1 MYENLLNL
9 PYFQGL
15 SKEEITKILDKVA
28 FDFIN
33 YNSGDTIYTHSESCN
48 KFSILIKGKIACIQS
63 YNNEYSLY
71 EILQAPYAIEPHSL
85 FGGDT
90 KYKKDYIAEDSCSI
104 LTFDKKYLFSELFKY
119 DIFTINLL
127 NIISNKAQQTSAL
140 LWKCPFTSIEGRIA
154 QFVQQR
160 CESYKGMKKLS
171 IKMEQLATALCETRL
186 NISKALNT
194 LNEKGVIEL
203 HRKEIL
209 IPALENLIKSIE
221 E

>member
-15 SKEEITKILDKVA
+15 SKEEITKIHDKVA
-28 FDFIN
+28 FDLIN
-33 YNSGDTIYTHSESCN
+33 YNSGDTINTHSESCN

-160 CESYKGMKKLS
+160 CESGKGMKKLS

-186 NISKALNT
+186 NISKALNA
-194 LNEKGVIEL
+194 LSDKGVVEL
-203 HRKEIL
+203 HRKEIVIPSLEKL
-209 IPALENLIKSIE
+209 IEAIE